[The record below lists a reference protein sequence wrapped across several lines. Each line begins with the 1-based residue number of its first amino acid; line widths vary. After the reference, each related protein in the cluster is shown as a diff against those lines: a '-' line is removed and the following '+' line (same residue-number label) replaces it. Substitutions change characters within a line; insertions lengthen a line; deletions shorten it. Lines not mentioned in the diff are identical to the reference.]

1 MNQIDFLPASF
12 LQRQERNTRL
22 LRHGLIVGLLMLALG
37 GAHWMLQQ
45 RTERLTDQAAY
56 MEQEAQALSIQIEE
70 SARLNRQRTELIRR
84 LRLQQ
89 ELMPPM
95 TPSQLLA
102 LIGEALPESSNLVSL
117 SLTDTTPTMPSK
129 PTGTSGAEGGDEQGR
144 GVSSG
149 ATGRPRSTMQI
160 SLVGLAPSDVEVANF
175 FGGLVELPVFENG
188 KLLYSRP
195 TRIGPLLAREFRVE
209 LEAPLD
215 RRIVPSQKV
224 RGQGVADAN

>member
-22 LRHGLIVGLLMLALG
+22 LRQSVIVGLMLLCLV
-37 GAHWMLQQ
+37 GAHVVLDR
-45 RTERLTDQAAY
+45 RTARLEDQAAY
-56 MEQEAQALSIQIEE
+56 LEQEAQALALQVQE
-70 SARLNRQRTELIRR
+70 SVKLNRQRTELMRR

-117 SLTDTTPTMPSK
+117 SLVDTTPTNLRQAAA
-129 PTGTSGAEGGDEQGR
+129 SGSSGDGQGIAEQGQTATVKR
-144 GVSSG
+144 VRSS
-149 ATGRPRSTMQI
+149 MQI
-160 SLVGLAPSDVEVANF
+160 ALVGLAPSDVEVADF

-215 RRIVPSQKV
+215 RRIVPAEKV